1 MKKEGPMRKKAI
13 ETVSGICL
21 LISGMF
27 IPMKNVEAFDTYTAS
42 LAESE
47 SDTSDDWYNETMNRI
62 LGDIRDPYGFYY
74 TTPGCEETD
83 LYYGSGLGDTLY
95 ICIYPGES
103 NSIFVSMQSL
113 LGDDLY
119 ASNEHPVELYFD
131 SDQEKWVDDNGAFLA
146 FDENNNRFIYSDSSI
161 QICLENFTVSSAW
174 EGPTHLWGD
183 IHPEGEYIA
192 DDGTTITVIDLY
204 NKFYDIILS
213 DDIMLMAEMN
223 FETDDTYDIYQSVRI
238 KVLEMTCS
246 DVTDDTVDTLTFT
259 DPDTGDYQIFH
270 KNSSAYDLYL
280 RAADFSGKYKI
291 TGGLAGD
298 DSYITME
305 YNPDGRYY
313 TYKFIWQGKELVEL
327 GTAFPSN
334 VSEIQSE
341 TFCMSLAPYING
353 EEEYIETFIPRFGDY
368 FYLYP
373 EE

>member
-1 MKKEGPMRKKAI
+1 MRKKAL
-13 ETVSGICL
+13 ETVLGTCLVILGIS
-21 LISGMF
+21 IQ
-27 IPMKNVEAFDTYTAS
+27 MKNVEAFGAYTANQT
-42 LAESE
+42 ESE
-47 SDTSDDWYNETMNRI
+47 SAADDWYNETMKRI

-83 LYYGSGLGDTLY
+83 LYYGSGLGDALY

-223 FETDDTYDIYQSVRI
+223 FETDDTYDIYQSGRI

>member
-1 MKKEGPMRKKAI
+1 MTKEGAYEKKAL
-13 ETVSGICL
+13 ETVLGTCLVILGIS
-21 LISGMF
+21 IQ
-27 IPMKNVEAFDTYTAS
+27 MKNVEAFGAYTANQT
-42 LAESE
+42 ESE
-47 SDTSDDWYNETMNRI
+47 SAADDWYNETMKRI

-223 FETDDTYDIYQSVRI
+223 FETDDTYDIYQSGRI

-259 DPDTGDYQIFH
+259 DPDTGD
-270 KNSSAYDLYL
+270 
-280 RAADFSGKYKI
+280 
-291 TGGLAGD
+291 
-298 DSYITME
+298 
-305 YNPDGRYY
+305 
-313 TYKFIWQGKELVEL
+313 
-327 GTAFPSN
+327 
-334 VSEIQSE
+334 
-341 TFCMSLAPYING
+341 
-353 EEEYIETFIPRFGDY
+353 
-368 FYLYP
+368 
-373 EE
+373 

>member
-1 MKKEGPMRKKAI
+1 MRKKAI
-13 ETVSGICL
+13 ETVLGICL

-47 SDTSDDWYNETMNRI
+47 SDTSDDWYNETKKRL

-74 TTPGCEETD
+74 TIPSCEESE

-103 NSIFVSMQSL
+103 DSIFVSMQSL

-131 SDQEKWVDDNGAFLA
+131 SDGEKWVDDNGAFLA
-146 FDENNNRFIYSDSSI
+146 FDEKSSRFIYSDSNI
-161 QICLENFTVSSAW
+161 HICLEKFSVSSAW

-204 NKFYDIILS
+204 NRFYDIILS
-213 DDIMLMAEMN
+213 DDIILMAEMD
-223 FETDDTYDIYQSVRI
+223 FETDDTYDIYQSGRT

-270 KNSSAYDLYL
+270 KNSSAYDIYL
-280 RAADFSGKYKI
+280 RAAYFSGKDKI

-305 YNPDGRYY
+305 YDPDGRYY

-334 VSEIQSE
+334 VSQIQSE

>member
-1 MKKEGPMRKKAI
+1 MRKKVL
-13 ETVSGICL
+13 ETVLGTCLAIFGIS
-21 LISGMF
+21 IQ
-27 IPMKNVEAFDTYTAS
+27 MKTVEAFGTYNAS
-42 LAESE
+42 QTEAE
-47 SDTSDDWYNETMNRI
+47 SDTADDWYNKTMKRL

-74 TTPGCEETD
+74 TIPSCEETE

-95 ICIYPGES
+95 ICIYPGER

-113 LGDDLY
+113 LGDELY
-119 ASNEHPVELYFD
+119 ASNEHPAELYFD
-131 SDQEKWVDDNGAFLA
+131 SDQEKWIDDNGAFLA
-146 FDENNNRFIYSDSSI
+146 FDENSNQFIYSDSSI
-161 QICLENFTVSSAW
+161 QICLEKFTVSSAW
-174 EGPTHLWGD
+174 EGPTHRSWGD

-213 DDIMLMAEMN
+213 DDIILMAEMD
-223 FETDDTYDIYQSVRI
+223 FETDDTYDIYQSGRI

-259 DPDTGDYQIFH
+259 DPDTGNYQIFH
-270 KNSSAYDLYL
+270 KNPSAYDIYL

-291 TGGLAGD
+291 TGGLAGE

-305 YNPDGRYY
+305 YNPEGRFY
-313 TYKFIWQGKELVEL
+313 TYKFIWQGEELVEL

-334 VSEIQSE
+334 VSQIQSE

-353 EEEYIETFIPRFGDY
+353 EEEYIETVIPRLGDY